1 MVADIDEALRRAQG
15 GDADAYGIVVKA
27 TQARLRSFIAG
38 YVPRA
43 EWVDDIAQQTFVSA
57 YRDLRKFQVGT
68 DFAAWIRRIAY
79 NHLRAE
85 LERAGRRRR
94 LEGELLARLER
105 DEPEDPNLDTLK
117 ECVEILP
124 PTSQE
129 IVRSYYADS
138 VGLAEIGKRLG
149 RSADSLKVA
158 LFKIRARLREC
169 VESKLA

>member
-1 MVADIDEALRRAQG
+1 MTDFDDALRRARA
-15 GDADAYGIVVKA
+15 GDPDAYGIVVKA

-38 YVPRA
+38 YVPRE
-43 EWVDDIAQQTFVSA
+43 EWVDDIAQQTYVSA
-57 YRDLRKFQVGT
+57 YRDLRKFEVGT

-85 LERAGRRRR
+85 LERASRRRR
-94 LEGELLARLER
+94 LEGELLVRLER
-105 DEPEDPNLDTLK
+105 DPENPNLDSLK

-129 IVRSYYADS
+129 IVRSYYADAM
-138 VGLAEIGKRLG
+138 GLAEIGKRLG

>member
-1 MVADIDEALRRAQG
+1 VVTDIDEALRRAQG
-15 GDADAYGIVVKA
+15 GDPDAYGVVVKA

-43 EWVDDIAQQTFVSA
+43 EWVDDIAQQTYVSA
-57 YRDLRKFQVGT
+57 YRDLRKFQAGT
-68 DFAAWIRRIAY
+68 DFSSWIRRIAY

-85 LERAGRRRR
+85 LERASRRRR

-105 DEPEDPNLDTLK
+105 DPENPNLDSLK

-129 IVRSYYADS
+129 IVRSYYAEAM
-138 VGLAEIGKRLG
+138 GLAEIGRRLG

-169 VESKLA
+169 VESKLT